1 MYKVTY
7 YIPGFPGGSVVRN
20 SLDNAGGLGK
30 GRESG
35 FVGKKLPVQKSG
47 SSSFHN

>member
-20 SLDNAGGLGK
+20 SLDNAGG
-30 GRESG
+30 SG
-35 FVGKKLPVQKSG
+35 LIPGLRRSLEKEMGTPLQ
-47 SSSFHN
+47 